1 MLNSSSSSRPRFSLI
16 AGPAVLLLGVAVG
29 LRLVQVDQHRRVE
42 DHRLEHVA
50 ELAEGVLA
58 DHVTVVRGGQ
68 QPGLVPDR
76 HVHVR
81 GPDVVHLLEQ
91 LVDAP
96 DGPDDLHLDQLVLGG
111 HVVELLVVRLVVV
124 GVEELLELGR
134 AHPQQ
139 RVAVADRVD
148 HRVGPHAQLLVQV
161 GVPAHG
167 LELAQRRRA
176 DPVRQPAGPVQV
188 LVEGEDGRPLQQRLL
203 GHARRLGRPVAG
215 LVVRLGARLVRGRR
229 GDAGDAGGEPDRLGR
244 RSLRGPCRRP
254 AGVAVRTC
262 SRRPRPRRC
271 TPPRPRRRRACRA
284 GVGG

>member
-1 MLNSSSSSRPRFSLI
+1 LG
-16 AGPAVLLLGVAVG
+16 AGDRVQRADAEQFQQLAAEVLVDRRPAVLLPGVAVG
-29 LRLVQVDQHRRVE
+29 LRLVQVDEHRRVE

-76 HVHVR
+76 NVHIR
-81 GPDVVHLLEQ
+81 GPDVVDLLEQ

-111 HVVELLVVRLVVV
+111 HVVELLVVRLLVV

-148 HRVGPHAQLLVQV
+148 HRVWPQAQLLVQV

-167 LELAQRRRA
+167 LELAQHRCA

-203 GHARRLGRPVAG
+203 GHAGG
-215 LVVRLGARLVRGRR
+215 LA
-229 GDAGDAGGEPDRLGR
+229 DR
-244 RSLRGPCRRP
+244 
-254 AGVAVRTC
+254 
-262 SRRPRPRRC
+262 
-271 TPPRPRRRRACRA
+271 
-284 GVGG
+284 